1 MKNSFRDSV
10 FPAMIDKDLAGLIKP
25 HVQHFTPTEDGRLK
39 CELNGHVF
47 PANKDVIAA
56 FIK

>member
-1 MKNSFRDSV
+1 
-10 FPAMIDKDLAGLIKP
+10 MIDKDLAGLINS
-25 HVQHFTPTEDGRLK
+25 HAQHFTPTEDGRLK

-47 PANKDVIAA
+47 PANKDIVAA